1 MITLTKAINAE
12 LDYDDEIHINPD
24 HIKTMRRI
32 AMAKDEDSIVV
43 TEIECGLI
51 IMGEDG
57 SVGSEVVLVLEEPAE
72 IAMRVRE
79 WARSLRS
86 A

>member
-1 MITLTKAINAE
+1 MITLTKAINDS

-24 HIKTMRRI
+24 HIK
-32 AMAKDEDSIVV
+32 AMKRVNLSQDDDSIVV

-86 A
+86 V